1 MLLKMERAESLSSP
15 LTKCFSMG
23 RITNMMISKLY
34 LLLPIP
40 EILLSS
46 LQRNMSPN
54 SKIPGSFLVES
65 ESQTLLVEESRNL
78 GAQTFGVG
86 NATRF

>member
-1 MLLKMERAESLSSP
+1 
-15 LTKCFSMG
+15 
-23 RITNMMISKLY
+23 MMISKLY